1 MPAGRPDWTQTS
13 TRREGR
19 YLLGP
24 LLGHGGMG
32 DVVQAWDTVLNR
44 VVALKILTQVDPAS
58 MVRFVHEAQLQAR
71 LEHPGICRIYDIEIQ
86 GGIPRIAMQWIQGP
100 TLEDASPDLSL
111 EACVTL
117 AAEMAQTLAFAHR
130 HGLVHRDIK
139 PGNVLLEPLEDG
151 TWRPVLCDFGLALA
165 LQESQLTQPNA
176 LTGTPAYMAPEQIR
190 GDRRLVGPATDVY
203 ALGGTLY
210 FLLVGRPPC
219 VATATREMIRVK
231 QELRFPSPR
240 VLEPSVPAD
249 LEAIL
254 LRCLQPEV
262 ELRYPSMEALAE
274 ALWNV
279 LGGRRTVAVPPR
291 RRPWGRIAGI
301 AVMGLLAGGLS
312 LSAWKNRRP
321 AETINQAYLEARDL
335 EQALAMERAR
345 GPHDLRPALRRL
357 RPSGDAPLAR
367 GALELA
373 LERFPEARADL
384 ASAWS
389 QGATR
394 PETAFGLGI
403 ACAECWLRPRREGI
417 GHGNGADP
425 ALKREAAAW
434 FQRARG
440 LGQDRRELAQAMVAF
455 LDQDLVGALAHA
467 RASQAARPWSEE
479 APLLGSRI
487 LLHQAS
493 LGEQAGHPAWAQAA
507 YLQAAAWLEA
517 PLREAPSDL
526 RIHHANLVARLGL
539 ARFACQ
545 AGQLAPPD
553 LAHLETLA
561 ARALDLDPE
570 DPQAQADWREV
581 QAFKAHTQ
589 AEGGHAQKRRSA
601 PPL

>member
-1 MPAGRPDWTQTS
+1 MPTPPGRPEWTQTS

-44 VVALKILTQVDPAS
+44 IVALKILTQVDPAS

-71 LEHPGICRIYDIEIQ
+71 LEHPGICRIYDIEVQ
-86 GGIPRIAMQWIQGP
+86 GGVPRIAMQWIQGP
-100 TLEDASPDLSL
+100 TLEDASPDLPL
-111 EACVTL
+111 ETCVTL
-117 AAEMAQTLAFAHR
+117 VAEMAQTLAFAHR

-151 TWRPVLCDFGLALA
+151 SWRPVLCDFGLALA

-176 LTGTPAYMAPEQIR
+176 LTGTPAYMAPEQVR

-219 VATATREMIRVK
+219 VATVTREMIRVK
-231 QELRFPSPR
+231 RELRFPSPR
-240 VLEPSVPAD
+240 MLEPSVPAD

-262 ELRYPSMEALAE
+262 EERYPSMEALAE
-274 ALWNV
+274 DLWSI
-279 LGGRRTVAVPPR
+279 LGGPRPAMAPPR
-291 RRPWGRIAGI
+291 RRPWGRIVGI
-301 AVMGLLAGGLS
+301 AAMGLLATGLS
-312 LSAWKNRRP
+312 MSAWRERHP
-321 AETINQAYLEARDL
+321 AEAINEAYLEAHDL
-335 EQALAMERAR
+335 EQALAVERAR
-345 GPHDLRPALRRL
+345 AAHDLRPALGRL
-357 RPSGDAPLAR
+357 RPRGEADPS
-367 GALELA
+367 GALVRGSMELA

-384 ASAWS
+384 AQAWS

-394 PETAFGLGI
+394 PETAFGLGM
-403 ACAECWLRPRREGI
+403 ACAEGWLGPPREG
-417 GHGNGADP
+417 NQPDP

-440 LGQDRRELAQAMVAF
+440 LSPDRRELAQAMVAF
-455 LDQDLVGALAHA
+455 LDQDLDGALAHA
-467 RASQAARPWSEE
+467 RASQTAQPWSEE

-487 LLHQAS
+487 LLRQAS

-507 YLQAAAWLEA
+507 YLQATAWLDE
-517 PLREAPSDL
+517 PLRRTPSDPRLHHVNL
-526 RIHHANLVARLGL
+526 RARLGL
-539 ARFACQ
+539 AR
-545 AGQLAPPD
+545 LARQTDQDSPAD
-553 LAHLETLA
+553 QTALETLA
-561 ARALDLDPE
+561 ARALALDPE
-570 DPQAQADWREV
+570 DPRAREDWQEV
-581 QAFKAHTQ
+581 QAF
-589 AEGGHAQKRRSA
+589 RN
-601 PPL
+601 